1 MPASPALFGLLLL
14 LNLMLGILTL
24 TVVRIGVGMAILES
38 LFELAVMLGVL
49 YLALRMRG
57 RLRRFSQTAI
67 ALLLSGLLLNLLAL
81 PLFSWN
87 QRTASV
93 ESGLLVL
100 LLVFWSIVVLG
111 HIIRHT
117 FEVDLNF
124 GIAASVLYTLV
135 TWNLTAVLFP
145 VPA

>member
-1 MPASPALFGLLLL
+1 
-14 LNLMLGILTL
+14 MLG
-24 TVVRIGVGMAILES
+24 A
-38 LFELAVMLGVL
+38 L
-49 YLALRMRG
+49 YLALRWRG
-57 RLRRFSQTAI
+57 KLRRFSQTGS

-81 PLFSWN
+81 PLVSWN
-87 QRTASV
+87 QRTESA

-111 HIIRHT
+111 HIIRHA
-117 FEVDLNF
+117 FEVDLNI